1 MSLNGKFVG
10 QVVECYSPTARAQP
24 GQIAGEHRRSL
35 GPPLL
40 PPPLL
45 AGAVVVPRTA
55 GFRSVPAAPGGSE
68 RKRKAE
74 KGRKGRQ

>member
-1 MSLNGKFVG
+1 MLFANS
-10 QVVECYSPTARAQP
+10 TRA
-24 GQIAGEHRRSL
+24 AWTDRGEHLRSL